1 MALSAL
7 RRKMPDDGGGISA
20 MGLPHPMDAGH
31 HPGLCISLND
41 EVLSQL
47 DLDDDVEVGDMLHLR
62 VMVEVT
68 SVHKSSD
75 GCRIEA
81 AITHGTVENEDDEDE
96 GEEVGE

>member
-1 MALSAL
+1 MALTAL

-20 MGLPHPMDAGH
+20 MGMPHPMDAGH

-47 DLDDDVEVGDMLHLR
+47 DVDDDVEVGDMLHLR

-68 SVHKSSD
+68 SVHKD
-75 GCRIEA
+75 GGGCRIEA
-81 AITHGTVENEDDEDE
+81 AITHGTVENEDDEEGDE
-96 GEEVGE
+96 AE